1 MGECLCEGTFFG
13 PGGARAKKSTE
24 NNIPRKRSLILET
37 KKKQTL
43 ERELL
48 FSVL

>member
-1 MGECLCEGTFFG
+1 MPL
-13 PGGARAKKSTE
+13 PGKKSTE
-24 NNIPRKRSLILET
+24 NNIPGKRSFFLEN